1 MKDKI
6 LLEALSMKGTNRR
19 VMAYLLRHPPKAQI
33 VSDGKQAY
41 VWYKTKLINKNTRVK
56 ADLCIGALILMSL
69 LPYLISS

>member
-19 VMAYLLRHPPKAQI
+19 VMAYLLRQPPKAQI

-41 VWYKTKLINKNTRVK
+41 IWYKTKLINKNTRVQ
-56 ADLCIGALILMSL
+56 
-69 LPYLISS
+69 